1 METTLALCRNLNID
15 WFPSSLD
22 LLVIGIIAKQIIARI
37 SERTPFTSWVF
48 GYSSFKKFTHKKAVD
63 RIIIILKNLGKI
75 LRSKTEDSSGF
86 NTLKTVDAI
95 AETWNMITPQVIPEI
110 STDKLAKMFPINSL
124 DNWFWVL
131 NSNEVQN

>member
-1 METTLALCRNLNID
+1 MNNPLNLI
-15 WFPSSLD
+15 
-22 LLVIGIIAKQIIARI
+22 K
-37 SERTPFTSWVF
+37 
-48 GYSSFKKFTHKKAVD
+48 
-63 RIIIILKNLGKI
+63 ILKNLGKI

-131 NSNEVQN
+131 NPTKVQN

>member
-1 METTLALCRNLNID
+1 MEKTLTLCRNLNID

-22 LLVIGIIAKQIIARI
+22 LLVIGIIDKQIIART
-37 SERTPFTSWVF
+37 SERTPFTSLALE
-48 GYSSFKKFTHKKAVD
+48 YSPFKKLTHKKAVD
-63 RIIIILKNLGKI
+63 RIIKILKNLGKI
-75 LRSKTEDSSGF
+75 LRSKTDDSSGF
-86 NTLKTVDAI
+86 STLKTVDAI

-131 NSNEVQN
+131 NPTKIQN